1 MGLPLQGEVAQDTE
15 AESLTFLGVE
25 LGANNIPFAGSGS
38 EAEAVVAV
46 GAHNGIVFR
55 LRVVRVDK
63 IDVGIL
69 GKPVP
74 ERVRPVDEVE
84 CVPAHVRYFEII
96 ARESDNLACQ
106 DS

>member
-55 LRVVRVDK
+55 LRVSTSGQNRRGDSREARARE
-63 IDVGIL
+63 GQT
-69 GKPVP
+69 GRRG
-74 ERVRPVDEVE
+74 RVRSSPCEV
-84 CVPAHVRYFEII
+84 
-96 ARESDNLACQ
+96 L
-106 DS
+106 